1 MRGESE
7 IPGENRGRQ
16 NKKKSRGNW
25 RTEARGLRLVAG
37 IGKGEEGGYLGWPG
51 GIGAETL
58 ERRERVGCGVVGWG
72 SVEREYDDGIV
83 GGCRPIPISA
93 IREQL
98 RVVLG
103 RTSVKWF
110 VRAQQF

>member
-16 NKKKSRGNW
+16 NKKKIEGQL
-25 RTEARGLRLVAG
+25 EDG